1 MSEKVHQ
8 THKSEYQIRI
18 DGKPVY
24 WPNMFDKSALEKYAE
39 LCKENDGCY
48 VDIVRVNTQ
57 ILMSQ
62 FEYHQ
67 MKRHFEAV

>member
-1 MSEKVHQ
+1 MSDKIHQ
-8 THKSEYQIRI
+8 THTSEYQIRI

-24 WPNMFDKSALEKYAE
+24 YPNMLDKTALEKHAE

-57 ILMSQ
+57 ILMPSLDIM
-62 FEYHQ
+62 Q
-67 MKRHFEAV
+67 MKRHL

>member
-1 MSEKVHQ
+1 MSDKIHQ
-8 THKSEYQIRI
+8 THTSEYQIRI
-18 DGKPVY
+18 DGAPVY
-24 WPNMFDKSALEKYAE
+24 WPNQLDKEALDRYAAICE
-39 LCKENDGCY
+39 DNEGCY

-57 ILMSQ
+57 ILLSQ